1 MTRAAAS
8 PGVRLSVRGV
18 IVFFAVAVGQA
29 HTGPPFPIVS
39 NQTSGAYT
47 ISVWTDPDST
57 DDGSA
62 GGQFWITVR
71 PASGAR
77 SLPVDTRIGVTL
89 TALDRPGQPATVSAE
104 PVASDVPQR
113 FAALV
118 MDHEGRF
125 RVRVTIA
132 GPLGAAEVEADVDA
146 TYDTRPPPAMIALYL
161 VPFVLVG
168 FLWVKLLLR
177 RRRGDTREDEGNGV
191 RHEGPKTTET
201 HEGPGAPR
209 EARVTSRAPGA

>member
-1 MTRAAAS
+1 MTRAASAS
-8 PGVRLSVRGV
+8 VFVRVSVV
-18 IVFFAVAVGQA
+18 ACFAVAVVQA
-29 HTGPPFPIVS
+29 HNGPPFPIVS
-39 NQTSGAYT
+39 NQTAGAYT

-62 GGQFWITVR
+62 GGQFWVTVR
-71 PASGAR
+71 PTGGAAP
-77 SLPVDTRIGVTL
+77 LPADTRIGVTL

-104 PVASDVPQR
+104 PVATDASQR

-132 GPLGAAEVEADVDA
+132 GPLGAADVEADVDA

-168 FLWVKLLLR
+168 FLWVKLLWKR
-177 RRRGDTREDEGNGV
+177 RRL
-191 RHEGPKTTET
+191 P
-201 HEGPGAPR
+201 
-209 EARVTSRAPGA
+209 

>member
-1 MTRAAAS
+1 MTRVPSAS
-8 PGVRLSVRGV
+8 RFVRVSAV
-18 IVFFAVAVGQA
+18 VFIAVAAVQA
-29 HTGPPFPIVS
+29 HSGPPFPIVS
-39 NQTSGAYT
+39 NRTSGPYT

-62 GGQFWITVR
+62 GGQFWVTVR
-71 PASGAR
+71 PTGAAT
-77 SLPVDTRIGVTL
+77 LPVDTRIGVTL
-89 TALDRPGQPATVSAE
+89 TPLDRPGQPATVSAE
-104 PVASDVPQR
+104 PVAGDPSQR

-125 RVRVTIA
+125 RARVTIA

-168 FLWVKLLLR
+168 FLWVKLLWR
-177 RRRGDTREDEGNGV
+177 RRRW
-191 RHEGPKTTET
+191 
-201 HEGPGAPR
+201 
-209 EARVTSRAPGA
+209 

>member
-1 MTRAAAS
+1 MTRLACAS
-8 PGVRLSVRGV
+8 LFVRVSMAVV
-18 IVFFAVAVGQA
+18 IAVAAVQA
-29 HTGPPFPIVS
+29 HSGPPFPIVS
-39 NQTSGAYT
+39 NRTSGPYT

-62 GGQFWITVR
+62 GGQFWVTVR
-71 PASGAR
+71 PTGDAV

-89 TALDRPGQPATVSAE
+89 TPLDRPGQPATVSAE
-104 PVASDVPQR
+104 PVAGNASQR

-132 GPLGAAEVEADVDA
+132 GPLGAADVEADVDA

-161 VPFVLVG
+161 VPFVLVA
-168 FLWVKLLLR
+168 FLWVKLLWR
-177 RRRGDTREDEGNGV
+177 RRLG
-191 RHEGPKTTET
+191 
-201 HEGPGAPR
+201 
-209 EARVTSRAPGA
+209 

>member
-1 MTRAAAS
+1 MNRVAGS
-8 PGVRLSVRGV
+8 SGVRLSLGLGAL
-18 IVFFAVAVGQA
+18 VFCAIAVAQA
-29 HTGPPFPIVS
+29 HSGPPFPIVS

-47 ISVWTDPDST
+47 VSVWTDPDST

-71 PASGAR
+71 PAGGAAP
-77 SLPVDTRIGVTL
+77 LPVDTRIGVTL

-104 PVASDVPQR
+104 PVASDVSQR

-125 RVRVTIA
+125 RVRVVIA
-132 GPLGAAEVEADVDA
+132 GPLGATEVEADVDA
-146 TYDTRPPPAMIALYL
+146 TYDMRPPPAMIALYL

-177 RRRGDTREDEGNGV
+177 RRRG
-191 RHEGPKTTET
+191 
-201 HEGPGAPR
+201 
-209 EARVTSRAPGA
+209 